1 MNFINTEQI
10 RFIKSLIKNKVRFI
24 ITGGQ
29 AALYYGVHR
38 NTGYLDVLVEPA
50 SANGGLLIKALGDLN
65 LKLPEIR
72 PDEFEK
78 ELFLSF
84 GFEPEA
90 IDIMTK
96 TPGIDF
102 EAAYKNAGT
111 VTISGLKVKMIAI
124 RDLIKNKELL
134 KRPGEKAHLDKYDA
148 EVLKKIVKR
157 KNS

>member
-1 MNFINTEQI
+1 MNFLNAEHT
-10 RFIKSLIKNKVRFI
+10 RFIKSLIKHKVRFI

-38 NTGYLDVLVEPA
+38 NTGDLDVLIEPTA
-50 SANGGLLIKALGDLN
+50 SNGIRLINAMEQLN
-65 LKLPEIR
+65 LKLPEIK

-90 IDIMTK
+90 IDIITH
-96 TPGIDF
+96 TPGIEF
-102 EAAYKNAGT
+102 ESAYKNARALML
-111 VTISGLKVKMIAI
+111 SGVKVKMLAI

-134 KRPGEKAHLDKYDA
+134 NRPDEKAHLDKYDA
-148 EVLKKIVKR
+148 EVLKKILKR
-157 KNS
+157 KKF